1 MSAVEIFARLW
12 IAYLVIV
19 FIIVIVAILWAKR
32 TGQFTKTPRASSLPL
47 EIDGI
52 EIEGTKSHHTDNHKI
67 ENSTESNLQDKS
79 PLKKNTTK

>member
-19 FIIVIVAILWAKR
+19 FIMVIVAILWAKR

-47 EIDGI
+47 EIDGT
-52 EIEGTKSHHTDNHKI
+52 ETLETRPHKR
-67 ENSTESNLQDKS
+67 ENPGNRNLQDES
-79 PLKKNTTK
+79 PLKENTTK

>member
-47 EIDGI
+47 EIDG
-52 EIEGTKSHHTDNHKI
+52 
-67 ENSTESNLQDKS
+67 TETLETETQQNDRDHVSR
-79 PLKKNTTK
+79 TA

>member
-52 EIEGTKSHHTDNHKI
+52 EIDGTKSHHTDTHKI